1 MMLDPNKLEPLITR
15 LNQLY
20 YQGAQYIVWIQ
31 NTYHET
37 APKGAEAV
45 NKFSQLIK
53 TDTYQ
58 WRDQVIQLLLDE
70 IGPGRESGTMM
81 LVKGTALSS
90 TVYPEAVDLVMKSHK
105 YRLEK
110 LEQIIVQ
117 LEEKL
122 ALSIR
127 KEIAEK
133 EYDADIVYQLDYNP
147 TRRLIILNKIEWH
160 TLSMGSANHKF
171 FEYLWER
178 AGRVVPIAELRKK
191 AGIAD
196 KKISTILADMGF
208 KGNLKA
214 IFFPQ
219 ANDKE
224 SVQLLSIIRKQDI
237 YRGKLPVLT
246 RDNILELAEKKKK
259 PLKKD

>member
-1 MMLDPNKLEPLITR
+1 MLLDPNKLETLVTR

-20 YQGAQYIVWIQ
+20 YQGVQYVIWIQ
-31 NTYHET
+31 KTYHET

-45 NKFSQLIK
+45 NEFSKQIK
-53 TDTYQ
+53 TDAYQ
-58 WRDQVIQLLLDE
+58 WRDKVVQLLLDE
-70 IGPGRESGTMM
+70 IGPGKESGTML

-133 EYDADIVYQLDYNP
+133 EYDADIVYHLDYNP
-147 TRRLIILNKIEWH
+147 TRRLVILNDIEWH
-160 TLSMGSANHKF
+160 TLSMGSANHRF
-171 FEYLWER
+171 FEYVWSH
-178 AGRVVPIAELRKK
+178 AGQVVTISELREK
-191 AGIAD
+191 AGIKD

-208 KGNLKA
+208 IGNMKK

-224 SVQLLSIIRKQDI
+224 SVQLLPIIRKQDI
-237 YRGKLPVLT
+237 YKGNLPILT

-259 PLKKD
+259 PSKKD